1 MTKEKKITYEDYQK
15 GRFVGEGVGAPE
27 FQINRQGSMA
37 NSSDYLHPHK
47 R

>member
-27 FQINRQGSMA
+27 FQVNNAQPNLSK
-37 NSSDYLHPHK
+37 SDYLH
-47 R
+47 RGQT